1 MPFRDERATGNERLY
16 LERLA
21 DRDLALL
28 ASATG
33 GFRRVA
39 EGVERLRSDP
49 ARIGHLLDSPEVFDA
64 LFAPWTEPASQP
76 LAVAGP
82 FLVFSVLLAGTAR
95 QLASRSFVREW
106 IGPRER
112 IPVFDVQPLRG
123 FLDDAGRR
131 IFLADLLAS
140 YTRVASGAVWIHD
153 RRGWSK
159 RRFSDLDPVRLLSLL
174 DVVSESE
181 RAGVYRRLGD
191 VALFLSGVFPDFVS
205 RRLFGPVQAERLERA
220 LAATPRSAGVP
231 EEAPGAIGLLERF
244 GRGAYSVVL
253 AHTPHPR
260 IDLGRALEEVTERFA
275 DARRVLNVLTDTHL
289 FPNRAEWFPLP

>member
-1 MPFRDERATGNERLY
+1 MPFRDERATGSGRLF
-16 LERLA
+16 LERLT

-33 GFRRVA
+33 GSPRVA

-95 QLASRSFVREW
+95 QLASRPFVREW

-112 IPVFDVQPLRG
+112 IPVFDVQPLRR

-140 YTRVASGAVWIHD
+140 YTRVASGAVWIRD

-159 RRFSDLDPVRLLSLL
+159 RRFSDLDPVRLLALL
-174 DVVSESE
+174 DVVPESE
-181 RAGVYRRLGD
+181 RASVYRRLGD

-205 RRLFGPVQAERLERA
+205 QRLFGPVQAERLERA
-220 LAATPRSAGVP
+220 VATPGSAGVP
-231 EEAPGAIGLLERF
+231 QEAPGAIGLLERL

-253 AHTPHPR
+253 AHSPRPR
-260 IDLGRALEEVTERFA
+260 IDLGRALEEVAERFA